1 MIPKKTYVLVIDRL
15 SISNKSNQS
24 TSVFIRFLLPLG
36 EIIKKYNLNIQIE
49 MVKNVQDF
57 QVYKE
62 KNIAFVCCS
71 RNWDNEILNILEFFK
86 KSNIPIIYDIDDCV
100 WDKILHGLNLEK
112 NLIRKYL

>member
-49 MVKNVQDF
+49 IIKNIQDF

-71 RNWDNEILNILEFFK
+71 RNWDNEILNILYLNFFK
-86 KSNIPIIYDIDDCV
+86 IFLIF
-100 WDKILHGLNLEK
+100 ILSFLL
-112 NLIRKYL
+112 LINRLTF